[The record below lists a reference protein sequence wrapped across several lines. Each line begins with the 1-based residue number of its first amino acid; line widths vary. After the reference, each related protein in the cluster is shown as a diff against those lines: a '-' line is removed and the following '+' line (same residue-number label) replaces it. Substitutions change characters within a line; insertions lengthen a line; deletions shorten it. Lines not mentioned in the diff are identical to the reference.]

1 VTNVALIGLGAMGT
15 PMVARLI
22 GGGHEVVGFD
32 LSGEARERVAA
43 LGARTV
49 ETAAEAIA
57 AADTV
62 ILMLPN
68 SDVVESVVLDSQVL
82 RSAPGRRFIDMSSS
96 EPLRTRALAKQLESA
111 GASLID
117 APVSGGVTG
126 AQNGTLTVMVGG
138 DAELVES
145 LRPLLESFG
154 RVVHVGDVGAGHA
167 VKALNNLM
175 SATHLWIT
183 GEVMVAG
190 ERFGLRPEVML
201 EVFNSSS
208 GRSGSTENKWPNFV
222 LTETYDSGFAL
233 RLMLKDMRIATALAE
248 AQGTPITLGEDA
260 VALWAK
266 ASDDLPVTADHT
278 EVARWLEER
287 AR

>member
-1 VTNVALIGLGAMGT
+1 MTSVALIGLGAMGT

-22 GGGHEVVGFD
+22 GSGRTVVGYD
-32 LSGEARERVAA
+32 VSDEARERVAA
-43 LGARTV
+43 LGADTA
-49 ETAAEAIA
+49 ETAAAAIA
-57 AADTV
+57 TADTV

-68 SDVVESVVLDSQVL
+68 SDVVEAVVLDPEVL
-82 RSAPGRRFIDMSSS
+82 TLASGRHFIDMSSS
-96 EPLRTRALAKQLESA
+96 EPLRTRDLAARLNSA

-117 APVSGGVTG
+117 APVSGGVKG
-126 AQNGTLTVMVGG
+126 AVAGTLTVMVGG
-138 DAELVES
+138 EAEVVES
-145 LRPLLESFG
+145 FRPLLEIFG

-183 GEVMVAG
+183 GEAMVAG

-222 LTETYDSGFAL
+222 LTNTYDTGFAL

-248 AQGTPITLGEDA
+248 AQGTPISLGEEA
-260 VALWAK
+260 AALWAK
-266 ASDDLPVTADHT
+266 ASDDLPPTADHT

-287 AR
+287 AP

>member
-1 VTNVALIGLGAMGT
+1 VTSVAVIGLGAMGT

-22 GGGHEVVGFD
+22 EGGHEVVGFD
-32 LSGEARERVAA
+32 VSGEARERVAA
-43 LGARTV
+43 AGARTTERAV
-49 ETAAEAIA
+49 DAVAQAR
-57 AADTV
+57 TV

-68 SDVVESVVLDSQVL
+68 SDVVESVVLDSEVL
-82 RSAPGRRFIDMSSS
+82 RSAPGRTFIDMSSS
-96 EPLRTRALAKQLESA
+96 EPLRTRALAEQLESA

-117 APVSGGVTG
+117 APVSGGVRG
-126 AQNGTLTVMVGG
+126 AVNGTLTVMVGG
-138 DAELVES
+138 DATLVES
-145 LRPLLESFG
+145 CRPLLETFG

-183 GEVMVAG
+183 GEAMVAG

-208 GRSGSTENKWPNFV
+208 GKSGSTENKWPNFV
-222 LTETYDSGFAL
+222 LTESYNTGFAL

-248 AQGTPITLGEDA
+248 AQGTPISLGEEA

-266 ASDDLPVTADHT
+266 ASDDLPATADHT

-287 AR
+287 A

>member
-1 VTNVALIGLGAMGT
+1 MGT
-15 PMVARLI
+15 PMTARLLQ
-22 GGGHEVVGFD
+22 GGYQVVGFD
-32 LSGEARERVAA
+32 VSEEARARIAA
-43 LGARTV
+43 LGAETV

-57 AADTV
+57 ASDTV

-68 SDVVESVVLDSQVL
+68 SDVVESVVLDAESL
-82 RSAPGRRFIDMSSS
+82 KSAPGRHFIDMSSS
-96 EPLRTRALAKQLESA
+96 EPLRTRALAEKLGSA

-117 APVSGGVTG
+117 APVSGGVKG
-126 AQNGTLTVMVGG
+126 AVNGTLTVMVGG
-138 DAELVES
+138 DATLVAD
-145 LRPLLESFG
+145 LRPLLEIFG

-183 GEVMVAG
+183 GEAMVAG

-208 GRSGSTENKWPNFV
+208 GKSGSTENKWPNFV
-222 LTETYDSGFAL
+222 LTETYNTGFAL

-248 AQGTPITLGEDA
+248 AQGTPIALGEEA

-266 ASDDLPVTADHT
+266 ASDDLPATADHT

-287 AR
+287 GL

>member
-1 VTNVALIGLGAMGT
+1 MGT

-22 GGGHEVVGFD
+22 GSGRTVVGYD
-32 LSGEARERVAA
+32 VSDEARERVAA
-43 LGARTV
+43 LGADTA
-49 ETAAEAIA
+49 ETAAAAIA
-57 AADTV
+57 TADTV

-68 SDVVESVVLDSQVL
+68 SDVVEAVVLDPEVL
-82 RSAPGRRFIDMSSS
+82 TLASGRHFIDMSSS
-96 EPLRTRALAKQLESA
+96 EPLRTRDLAARLNSA

-117 APVSGGVTG
+117 APVSGGVKG
-126 AQNGTLTVMVGG
+126 AVAGTLTVMVGG
-138 DAELVES
+138 EAEVVES
-145 LRPLLESFG
+145 FRPLLEIFG

-183 GEVMVAG
+183 GEAMVAG

-222 LTETYDSGFAL
+222 LTNTYDTGFAL

-248 AQGTPITLGEDA
+248 AQGTPISLGEEA
-260 VALWAK
+260 AALWAK
-266 ASDDLPVTADHT
+266 ASDDLPPTADHT

-287 AR
+287 AP